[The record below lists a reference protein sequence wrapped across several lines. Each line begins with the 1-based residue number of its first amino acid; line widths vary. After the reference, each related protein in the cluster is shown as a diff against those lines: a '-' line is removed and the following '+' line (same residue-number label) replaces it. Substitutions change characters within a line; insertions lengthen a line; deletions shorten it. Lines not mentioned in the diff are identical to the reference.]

1 MSKVRDLIAAEVE
14 AAERASADPAAP
26 IPPHVRVTRGN
37 DRTRVL
43 QVRLSEDEYAAL
55 SEQADAHHV
64 PASTLARDV
73 LLRNLMSA

>member
-14 AAERASADPAAP
+14 AAERASADPDAP
-26 IPPHVRVTRGN
+26 IPSHVRVTRGN

-55 SEQADAHHV
+55 SAQADAHRV